1 MDKVHSIE
9 IRNYFNMCDFSGAL
23 LLSRVFATEFMR
35 PMINGKTGPA
45 LVNCQKANGDD
56 VEVVIKCSAGCEQK
70 ETSLAAEVIGACL
83 AADLGLPI
91 PEPFL
96 VELDPEFIAS
106 VPDAVHRER
115 MAASNFVAFGS
126 KHITG
131 QYSAW
136 TNGNLI
142 SEAMLPSAAA
152 VFAFDGIIQN
162 PDRRDGNPNCLVRGD
177 EIRIIDH
184 ELAFAHGLILFWKA
198 PWTVGGLQN
207 FETPG
212 SHIFRSGLKGKQI
225 DYSPI
230 RAAWEGLSD
239 AQITAYGNAVP
250 AEWAGASNSVASAL
264 QLIKDARDSID
275 ACITEIERVLQ

>member
-1 MDKVHSIE
+1 
-9 IRNYFNMCDFSGAL
+9 
-23 LLSRVFATEFMR
+23 MR
-35 PMINGKTGPA
+35 PMTNGKTGPA
-45 LVNCQKANGDD
+45 LVNCQRSNGDY
-56 VEVVIKCSAGCEQK
+56 VEAVVKCSAGCEQK

-96 VELDPEFIAS
+96 VKLDPDFVAS
-106 VPDAVHRER
+106 IPNTEHRDK
-115 MAASNFVAFGS
+115 MLSSNTIAFGS
-126 KHITG
+126 KHMTG

-142 SEAMLPSAAA
+142 SEAMLETAAA

-162 PDRRDGNPNCLVRGD
+162 PDRRDGNPNCLIRGD

-198 PWTVGGLQN
+198 PWKVGGLQS

-212 SHIFRSGLKGKQI
+212 LHIFRAGLRGIKI
-225 DYSPI
+225 DFGPI
-230 RAAWEGLSD
+230 RTAWAGLSD
-239 AQITAYGNAVP
+239 VQISAYGNAVP
-250 AEWAGASNSVASAL
+250 AEWASAINSVASAL
-264 QLIKDARDSID
+264 QLIKDARDNID

>member
-1 MDKVHSIE
+1 
-9 IRNYFNMCDFSGAL
+9 
-23 LLSRVFATEFMR
+23 MR
-35 PMINGKTGPA
+35 SMTNGKTGPA
-45 LVNCQKANGDD
+45 LINCQRQNGDD
-56 VEVVIKCSAGCEQK
+56 VEVVTKCSAGCEQK

-83 AADLGLPI
+83 AADLGLPVL
-91 PEPFL
+91 EPFL
-96 VELDPEFIAS
+96 VELDPDFVAS
-106 VPDAVHRER
+106 VPDAVHRNKME
-115 MAASNFVAFGS
+115 ASNSVAFGS

-142 SEAMLPSAAA
+142 YTALLQTAAA
-152 VFAFDGIIQN
+152 VFTFDGIIQN

-184 ELAFAHGLILFWKA
+184 ELAFAHELILFWKA
-198 PWTVGGLQN
+198 PWTIGGLQN

-225 DYSPI
+225 DYSQI

-239 AQITAYGNAVP
+239 DRISAYGSAVP
-250 AEWAGASNSVASAL
+250 PEWTSATKSVASAL
-264 QLIKDARDSID
+264 QLIKDARDNIE
-275 ACITEIERVLQ
+275 ACITEIKRVLQ

>member
-1 MDKVHSIE
+1 MRSL
-9 IRNYFNMCDFSGAL
+9 GAGL
-23 LLSRVFATEFMR
+23 ISRVVATEFMR
-35 PMINGKTGPA
+35 PMINGKTSPA
-45 LVNCQKANGDD
+45 LITCQRQDGEE
-56 VEVVIKCSAGCEQK
+56 VEVVTKCSAGCEQK
-70 ETSLAAEVIGACL
+70 ETNLAAEVISACL
-83 AADLGLPI
+83 AADLNLPI

-96 VELDPEFIAS
+96 VELNPDFIES
-106 VPDAVHRER
+106 VPDATHRDR

-184 ELAFAHGLILFWKA
+184 ELAFAHGLILRWKA
-198 PWTVGGLQN
+198 PWKVGGLQN
-207 FETPG
+207 LETPG
-212 SHIFRSGLKGKQI
+212 LHIFRAGLKGKQI
-225 DYSPI
+225 DYTPI
-230 RAAWEGLSD
+230 RAAWTGLSD
-239 AQITAYGNAVP
+239 AQITAYGNAIP
-250 AEWAGASNSVASAL
+250 AEWAGATNSVASAL
-264 QLIKDARDSID
+264 QLIKDARDNID
-275 ACITEIERVLQ
+275 ACITEIQRVLQ